1 MKVRLLH
8 VLDLSTEPN
17 TQGSYVRFF
26 TVTIVLNS
34 TLETPKKQSGFFL
47 AQLHN
52 ISPPL
57 TFSSVVKSTR
67 NGKLRW
73 FFGRFQTLIWRPGE
87 TVQNLESPGLSGR
100 VDSPG
105 LGGERRSPYAPL
117 HTSTQDK
124 PERVP
129 FVVTYN
135 PALRSILSDYS
146 QKFSILISFS
156 RCSKVSKAAP
166 IVAYRRAVN
175 TR

>member
-34 TLETPKKQSGFFL
+34 TLETPKKQSFFFL

-57 TFSSVVKSTR
+57 TFSFVVKSTR

-73 FFGRFQTLIWRPGE
+73 VFGRFQTLIWRPGE

-105 LGGERRSPYAPL
+105 LGGERKSPYAPPTHF
-117 HTSTQDK
+117 HTGQTRACSLRCHLQSSSSFH
-124 PERVP
+124 
-129 FVVTYN
+129 FVWLFTN
-135 PALRSILSDYS
+135 I
-146 QKFSILISFS
+146 
-156 RCSKVSKAAP
+156 
-166 IVAYRRAVN
+166 
-175 TR
+175 